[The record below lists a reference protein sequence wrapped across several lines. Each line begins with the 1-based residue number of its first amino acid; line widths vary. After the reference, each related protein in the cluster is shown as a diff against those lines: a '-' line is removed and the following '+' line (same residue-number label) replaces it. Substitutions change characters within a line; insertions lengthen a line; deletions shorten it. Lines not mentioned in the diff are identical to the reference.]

1 MIAGMY
7 DEAMADFAVAE
18 SICKEDNRDLLFSVY
33 TNRACIYYGRGDV
46 TSAEVETEK
55 AMACAGRPKF
65 LVLMNK
71 ASGLIT
77 TGDFHGALAIVES
90 VLNDNKELQAEWL
103 DIAARSLM
111 GWALIECGRCH
122 EAFQCEV
129 MVKSQLSI
137 DRVHTNDWSYTAVFL
152 AKAAL
157 LRGEKGN
164 ARRILQEALAT
175 DIYKTVFGEIRM
187 DIAMAEI
194 LLDEEVDLS
203 YHYARS
209 AALLAERAKSP
220 VMLERAALIL
230 DSIRARA

>member
-1 MIAGMY
+1 
-7 DEAMADFAVAE
+7 
-18 SICKEDNRDLLFSVY
+18 
-33 TNRACIYYGRGDV
+33 
-46 TSAEVETEK
+46 
-55 AMACAGRPKF
+55 
-65 LVLMNK
+65 
-71 ASGLIT
+71 
-77 TGDFHGALAIVES
+77 
-90 VLNDNKELQAEWL
+90 
-103 DIAARSLM
+103 
-111 GWALIECGRCH
+111 
-122 EAFQCEV
+122 
-129 MVKSQLSI
+129 
-137 DRVHTNDWSYTAVFL
+137 VFL